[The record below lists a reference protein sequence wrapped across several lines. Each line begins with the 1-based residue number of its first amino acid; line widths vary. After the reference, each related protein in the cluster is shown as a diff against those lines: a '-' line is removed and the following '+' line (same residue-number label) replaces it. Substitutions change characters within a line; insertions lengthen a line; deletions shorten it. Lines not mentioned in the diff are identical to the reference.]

1 MSNMRGETHSLHCD
15 CVNPAEIPDMRNVS
29 REEFEALA
37 KQTAEIHSFIQMLGS
52 ALNNPMVRA
61 MIPANLRGNIGG

>member
-1 MSNMRGETHSLHCD
+1 MSNMRGVVHTLHCD
-15 CVNPAEIPDMRNVS
+15 CVNPADLPDMRNVS

-37 KQTAEIHSFIQMLGS
+37 KQVGEIHEFIQLLSG

-61 MIPANLRGNIGG
+61 MIPANMRGQLGG